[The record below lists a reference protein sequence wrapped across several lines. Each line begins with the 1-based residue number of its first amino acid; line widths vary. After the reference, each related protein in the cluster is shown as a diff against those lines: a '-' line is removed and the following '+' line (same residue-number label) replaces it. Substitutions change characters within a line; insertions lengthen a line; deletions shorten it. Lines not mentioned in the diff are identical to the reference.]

1 MDLELL
7 ELAPGVTLEEVR
19 EKTGA
24 PLEAQGRGRAR

>member
-1 MDLELL
+1 MTLT

-24 PLEAQGRGRAR
+24 DYEVSSNLLPMDA